1 MTSFA
6 NVAEFSSSRSRLA
19 AQGTDFNETRA
30 LVDAKGNVVAYAQ
43 TGGMINPTR
52 HELGVGTIIFR
63 FGAGGAPV
71 RAVSRGAWWV
81 ERAEFEKLLAFANVH
96 GLSIGLAVRIL
107 CLVPP
112 EWSDLGLLIRA
123 RVMRPLLAYRGLG
136 NNVIIQKSDRLGD
149 VAFPHQNE
157 IAARRLHQLYI
168 AGLAAGADRAL
179 SIEQD
184 WRFDPQAAM
193 QGWLYL

>member
-1 MTSFA
+1 
-6 NVAEFSSSRSRLA
+6 
-19 AQGTDFNETRA
+19 
-30 LVDAKGNVVAYAQ
+30 
-43 TGGMINPTR
+43 
-52 HELGVGTIIFR
+52 
-63 FGAGGAPV
+63 
-71 RAVSRGAWWV
+71 
-81 ERAEFEKLLAFANVH
+81 VH

-136 NNVIIQKSDRLGD
+136 NNVIIQKSDRLGN

-168 AGLAAGADRAL
+168 PGLAAGADRAL

-184 WRFDPQAAM
+184 WRFDPQSAM